1 MQTNQLQTKPQ
12 HPMVNTILAN
22 IEAHKKQ
29 ELVSEPLRSIDK
41 VLQHEAQQAAAKVIA
56 DTKLYTPA
64 QNEALTLIQAAL
76 YEIAKLTD
84 MINTE
89 NAVWNLGLSTLNAY
103 AAGDMLGEVQ
113 DRIRILHQIAHARGV
128 QAVIDNKG
136 GASQYKELQNQRQ
149 HLENSQEKTN
159 AYYQSK
165 QIQKQKEAA

>member
-1 MQTNQLQTKPQ
+1 MQTNQSQIKPQ

-29 ELVSEPLRSIDK
+29 ELVSEPLRSIAD
-41 VLQHEAQQAAAKVIA
+41 VLRDEAAAKVVT
-56 DTKLYTPA
+56 DTRLFTPA
-64 QNEALTLIQAAL
+64 QNEALCQIQAAL

-89 NAVWNLGLSTLNAY
+89 NAVWNLGLTTLNAY

-113 DRIRILHQIAHARGV
+113 DRIRILYQIAHARGV

-136 GASQYKELQNQRQ
+136 GASQYKQMQDRRE
-149 HLENSQEKTN
+149 HLENSQEKTR

-165 QIQKQKEAA
+165 QIQQQKEAA

>member
-1 MQTNQLQTKPQ
+1 MQTNQTQTKPQ
-12 HPMVNTILAN
+12 HPMANTILAN

-29 ELVSEPLRSIDK
+29 ELVSEPLRSIAD
-41 VLQHEAQQAAAKVIA
+41 VLRDEAEAKVVT
-56 DTKLYTPA
+56 DTRLFTPA
-64 QNEALTLIQAAL
+64 QNEALCQIQAAL

-89 NAVWNLGLSTLNAY
+89 NAVWNLGLPTLNAY

-136 GASQYKELQNQRQ
+136 GASQYKLMQDRRE

>member
-1 MQTNQLQTKPQ
+1 MQTNQAQTKPQ

-22 IEAHKKQ
+22 IEANKKQ
-29 ELVSEPLRSIDK
+29 ELVSEPLRSIPD
-41 VLQHEAQQAAAKVIA
+41 VLRDEAAAKVVT
-56 DTKLYTPA
+56 DTRLFTPA
-64 QNEALTLIQAAL
+64 QNEALCQIQAAL

-89 NAVWNLGLSTLNAY
+89 NAVWNLGLTTLNAY

-136 GASQYKELQNQRQ
+136 GASQYKEMQNHRQ

>member
-1 MQTNQLQTKPQ
+1 MQTNQTQTKPQ

-29 ELVSEPLRSIDK
+29 ELVSEPLRSIAD
-41 VLQHEAQQAAAKVIA
+41 VLRDEAEAKVVT
-56 DTKLYTPA
+56 DTRLFTPA
-64 QNEALTLIQAAL
+64 QNEALCQIQAAL

-89 NAVWNLGLSTLNAY
+89 NAVWNLGLTTLNAY

-136 GASQYKELQNQRQ
+136 GASQYKQMQDRRE
-149 HLENSQEKTN
+149 HLENSQEKTD

>member
-1 MQTNQLQTKPQ
+1 MQTNQAQTKPQ

-89 NAVWNLGLSTLNAY
+89 NAVWNLGLSTINAY

-136 GASQYKELQNQRQ
+136 GASQYKELKNRQ
-149 HLENSQEKTN
+149 EFLEALQEKPA
-159 AYYQSK
+159 AYVESQK
-165 QIQKQKEAA
+165 IQKQKEAA

>member
-1 MQTNQLQTKPQ
+1 MQTNQAQTKPQ

-22 IEAHKKQ
+22 IEARKKQ
-29 ELVSEPLRSIDK
+29 ELVSEPLRSIAD
-41 VLQHEAQQAAAKVIA
+41 VLRDEAAAKVVT
-56 DTKLYTPA
+56 DTRLFTPA
-64 QNEALTLIQAAL
+64 QNEALCQIQAAL

-89 NAVWNLGLSTLNAY
+89 NAVWNLGLKTLNAY

-113 DRIRILHQIAHARGV
+113 DRIRILHQVAHARGV

>member
-1 MQTNQLQTKPQ
+1 MQTNQAQTKPQ

-29 ELVSEPLRSIDK
+29 ELVSEPLRSIAD
-41 VLQHEAQQAAAKVIA
+41 VLRDEAAAKVVT
-56 DTKLYTPA
+56 DTRLFTPA
-64 QNEALTLIQAAL
+64 QNEALCQIQAAL

-89 NAVWNLGLSTLNAY
+89 NAVWNLGLKTLNAY

-113 DRIRILHQIAHARGV
+113 DRIRILYQIAHARGV

-136 GASQYKELQNQRQ
+136 GASQYKQMQDRRE

>member
-1 MQTNQLQTKPQ
+1 MQTNQSQIKPQ

-22 IEAHKKQ
+22 IEARKKQ
-29 ELVSEPLRSIDK
+29 ELVSEPLRSIANILRD
-41 VLQHEAQQAAAKVIA
+41 EAAAKVVT
-56 DTKLYTPA
+56 DTRLFTPA
-64 QNEALTLIQAAL
+64 QNEALCQIQAAL

-89 NAVWNLGLSTLNAY
+89 NAVWNLGLKTLNAY
-103 AAGDMLGEVQ
+103 AAGDMQGEVQ
-113 DRIRILHQIAHARGV
+113 DRIRILHQVAHARGV

-136 GASQYKELQNQRQ
+136 GASKYKLMQDRRE

>member
-1 MQTNQLQTKPQ
+1 MQTNQSQIKPQ

-22 IEAHKKQ
+22 IEARKKQ
-29 ELVSEPLRSIDK
+29 ELVSEPLRSIAD
-41 VLQHEAQQAAAKVIA
+41 VLRDEAAAKVVT
-56 DTKLYTPA
+56 DTRLFTPA
-64 QNEALTLIQAAL
+64 QNEALCQIQAAL

-89 NAVWNLGLSTLNAY
+89 NAVWNLGLKTLNAY

-113 DRIRILHQIAHARGV
+113 DRIRILHQVAHARGV

-136 GASQYKELQNQRQ
+136 GASQYKLMQDRRE

>member
-1 MQTNQLQTKPQ
+1 MQINQTQTKPQ

-22 IEAHKKQ
+22 IEARKKQ
-29 ELVSEPLRSIDK
+29 ELVSEPLRSIAD
-41 VLQHEAQQAAAKVIA
+41 VLRDEAEAKVVT
-56 DTKLYTPA
+56 DTRLFTPA
-64 QNEALTLIQAAL
+64 QNEALCQIQAAL

-89 NAVWNLGLSTLNAY
+89 NAVWNLGLTTLNAY

-136 GASQYKELQNQRQ
+136 GASQYKQMQDRRE
-149 HLENSQEKTN
+149 HLENSQEKTD

>member
-1 MQTNQLQTKPQ
+1 
-12 HPMVNTILAN
+12 MVNTILAN

-29 ELVSEPLRSIDK
+29 ELVSEPLRSIAD
-41 VLQHEAQQAAAKVIA
+41 VLRDEAEAKVVT
-56 DTKLYTPA
+56 DTRLFTPA
-64 QNEALTLIQAAL
+64 QNEALCQIQAAL

-89 NAVWNLGLSTLNAY
+89 NAVWNLGLTTLNAY

-136 GASQYKELQNQRQ
+136 GASQYKQMQDRRE
-149 HLENSQEKTN
+149 HLENSQEKTD